1 MFFIAPDCH
10 GQLPTF
16 DKFLYQ
22 NLMVIL
28 EGFLQGCL
36 QLLWLFYNYH
46 ANAGTL
52 RGGLDYHWYTKFLN
66 NLLSQIPFAVFK
78 TEISMGFRGW
88 NPLRHKKSLGRYLVH
103 SNSCRHNSGAGIRNA
118 HHIQSALNNA
128 ILAIFAVQ
136 RIKDKIGSASLYLLG
151 EIRWI
156 QLQAL
161 CLISLLQQGIQ
172 NSLAAAARNLCFCRW
187 SPHYNY
193 YLLHK
198 ISPTI

>member
-1 MFFIAPDCH
+1 MLFIAPNCH
-10 GQLPTF
+10 CQFPAF

-36 QLLWLFYNYH
+36 QLLWLFHNYH

-66 NLLSQIPFAVFK
+66 NLLSQIPLAVFK
-78 TEISMGFRGW
+78 TEIGVSSRSW
-88 NPLRHKKSLGRYLVH
+88 NPLSHKKSLGSYLVH
-103 SNSCRHNSGAGIRNA
+103 SNSCRHNSRAGIRNA
-118 HHIQSALNNA
+118 HHIQSTLNNA
-128 ILAIFAVQ
+128 ILAVFAVK
-136 RIKDKIGSASLYLLG
+136 RIKNKICSTSLYLLR

-156 QLQAL
+156 QLQGL
-161 CLISLLQQGIQ
+161 CLISLLQQGMQ
-172 NSLAAAARNLCFCRW
+172 NSLAAAARNLCLCRW

-198 ISPTI
+198 ISPAI